1 MEMKGR
7 KGAGVKNLAKSA
19 LIVGLCTLLALALR
33 ELGARP
39 ENCLMVYLTGVIIL
53 TIETQGYLLS
63 LAASLLSVA
72 LFNFL
77 FTEPLYTLRVSDP
90 NQLLTMGVFLVI
102 ALLTSMLVTR
112 LQAQIVLADRLVRRT
127 QALFEISSGYLNLS
141 GLENILYYG
150 VRSMYGLRGEPC
162 VVYVAEGPGAL
173 SRPYYVAAQYEDTGV
188 IGADTLAKWCY
199 VNNTPCGVGTA
210 FYSEDAWSY
219 LPIKGTGRVLGVM
232 GILCQN
238 KGIEEDQ
245 RVHIGTILS
254 QMGLALERE
263 LGAESEPGNRA

>member
-1 MEMKGR
+1 
-7 KGAGVKNLAKSA
+7 
-19 LIVGLCTLLALALR
+19 
-33 ELGARP
+33 
-39 ENCLMVYLTGVIIL
+39 MVYLTGVIIL

-245 RVHIGTILS
+245 RVYIGTILS

>member
-112 LQAQIVLADRLVRRT
+112 LQAGYQHGGEQRDHQKNAHGEQLVGVAHPQGVQRFGKQKVEQRHAQQRGRQAQQIPLCFDCENNDPRQVDHQAVLRPCPQLPQRQCQQGAQPHD
-127 QALFEISSGYLNLS
+127 Q
-141 GLENILYYG
+141 
-150 VRSMYGLRGEPC
+150 RGFCKVFYPC
-162 VVYVAEGPGAL
+162 AL
-173 SRPYYVAAQYEDTGV
+173 SALHFHSLFL
-188 IGADTLAKWCY
+188 TLARAPKSPLFASPA
-199 VNNTPCGVGTA
+199 VRITARNTT
-210 FYSEDAWSY
+210 
-219 LPIKGTGRVLGVM
+219 
-232 GILCQN
+232 
-238 KGIEEDQ
+238 
-245 RVHIGTILS
+245 
-254 QMGLALERE
+254 
-263 LGAESEPGNRA
+263 

>member
-1 MEMKGR
+1 MKGR

-150 VRSMYGLRGEPC
+150 VQMCIRDRNSTAMPL
-162 VVYVAEGPGAL
+162 A
-173 SRPYYVAAQYEDTGV
+173 
-188 IGADTLAKWCY
+188 ADTKFCTVRPSIW
-199 VNNTPCGVGTA
+199 V
-210 FYSEDAWSY
+210 
-219 LPIKGTGRVLGVM
+219 R
-232 GILCQN
+232 
-238 KGIEEDQ
+238 
-245 RVHIGTILS
+245 
-254 QMGLALERE
+254 
-263 LGAESEPGNRA
+263 